1 MANIYN
7 MHDGIADALIN
18 LDASSHLLRLCL
30 TNAGGCYSEYH
41 QVAPD
46 NRSGG
51 LRSLGGTKM
60 CEKAWSRSWSRSSE
74 PACAGLSEDGA
85 IKTCPDDGFS
95 SEGRPS
101 DETIRSSLTDVRG
114 EIERARRLVRSLEGS
129 PEGAFT
135 CALGALAALERRIV
149 ALEKESQETVRSPET
164 SDHVVQK
171 IAELRESLEDKSP
184 QGTKSSSSKEEEY
197 VLVAPIRGIDEDGRL
212 ILGDRK
218 IVSASALK
226 I

>member
-1 MANIYN
+1 
-7 MHDGIADALIN
+7 
-18 LDASSHLLRLCL
+18 
-30 TNAGGCYSEYH
+30 
-41 QVAPD
+41 
-46 NRSGG
+46 
-51 LRSLGGTKM
+51 M
-60 CEKAWSRSWSRSSE
+60 CEKAWSRSWSS
-74 PACAGLSEDGA
+74 
-85 IKTCPDDGFS
+85 KTCPDDGFS